1 MCTCFVGVKDFIL
14 SFEDAPE
21 TPRQTIAIANLL
33 SMTPFESICRNHLRL
48 FAGTVLNM
56 MNSIKTDLLLERLIW
71 ISLRRQQLAEVKEK
85 RPSWFRGQPGTVW
98 REIPP
103 IFVDGDFNFDAR
115 QVFNRFAGPDSWQ
128 LWLQQGT
135 LILPNIFNYLQSAKS
150 EIDTEFAMYDFHLNR
165 QPGLPTMGWMRNM
178 YHSGVQQLIYQD
190 PVLWALTAA
199 ARPDK
204 LWRLIAYPYNA
215 KSAVSGQKTGFLHMD
230 LNLKRYQSEGLG
242 KNTVQSSVSL
252 TDEND
257 KGCTVVSQVQY
268 FLTNEDI
275 NRYA

>member
-1 MCTCFVGVKDFIL
+1 VKEFIL
-14 SFEDAPE
+14 SFKASPE
-21 TPRQTIAIANLL
+21 VPRQAAALADLTNMVRLQ
-33 SMTPFESICRNHLRL
+33 SICRNHLRR

-56 MNSIKTDLLLERLIW
+56 LTNVKTVELLERLKW
-71 ISLRRQQLAEVKEK
+71 INLRRQQLVRVKEI
-85 RPSWFRGQPGTVW
+85 RPSWFRGQTGTVW
-98 REIPP
+98 REILPEF
-103 IFVDGDFNFDAR
+103 IDKDFDFNAS

-178 YHSGVQQLIYQD
+178 YHSGIQQLIYQD

-204 LWRLIAYPYNA
+204 HWRLIAYPYNA

-242 KNTVQSSVSL
+242 KNMIQSSVSL
-252 TDEND
+252 TDENIR
-257 KGCTVVSQVQY
+257 GCTLVSQV
-268 FLTNEDI
+268 
-275 NRYA
+275 